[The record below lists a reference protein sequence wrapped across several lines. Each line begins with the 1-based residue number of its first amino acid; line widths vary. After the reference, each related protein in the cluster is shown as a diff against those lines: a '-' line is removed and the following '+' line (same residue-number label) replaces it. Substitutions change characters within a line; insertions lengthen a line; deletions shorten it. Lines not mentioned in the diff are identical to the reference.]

1 MSRGGRGG
9 WRGGRLGGPG
19 KIAGADVPWAWDPDL
34 KLDYT
39 PSQLYPPV
47 QPPVPTPLTRPE
59 RLQVSLYRHLRDR
72 IHEGPLY
79 TVLGDSHRI
88 GHKGASGAGQINPF
102 EGVPTYSMRYMK
114 KKRKLPRLDTRPYGE
129 ATNLAPNFLLKFFP
143 KELWSTLDPDSTAPG
158 GARSS
163 KKKKLIVSTTHAN
176 GLSEDEWGS
185 PDPEQGGD
193 GGLSSK
199 AALERRK
206 GMLNSLL
213 NDEEDEEDTKD
224 GMRNAD
230 DEQPE
235 EEEEVD
241 DDFED
246 EEEEMAGDYNAEGY
260 FEDGGD
266 DYPDDLDDGGG
277 ADGEG
282 WY

>member
-9 WRGGRLGGPG
+9 WRGGRLGGAG

-47 QPPVPTPLTRPE
+47 PPPVPTSLTRSE

-88 GHKGASGAGQINPF
+88 GTKGPSGAGQIDPF

-114 KKRKLPRLDTRPYGE
+114 KKRKLPRLDTRPYVV
-129 ATNLAPNFLLKFFP
+129 KFFP
-143 KELWSTLDPDSTAPG
+143 KELWSTLDPDSTTPN
-158 GARSS
+158 GARPT
-163 KKKKLIVSTTHAN
+163 KKKRLTISTTHAN
-176 GLSEDEWGS
+176 VSDDELGS
-185 PDPEQGGD
+185 PDPEGGI

-213 NDEEDEEDTKD
+213 NDEEDEEDGKD
-224 GMRNAD
+224 GARNAD

-266 DYPDDLDDGGG
+266 DYPDDFDDGGG

>member
-47 QPPVPTPLTRPE
+47 PPPVPTSLTRSE

-79 TVLGDSHRI
+79 TVLGDSHRV
-88 GHKGASGAGQINPF
+88 GTQGARGADPF

-129 ATNLAPNFLLKFFP
+129 LRFLVVKFFP
-143 KELWSTLDPDSTAPG
+143 KELWSTLDPDSTAPN
-158 GARSS
+158 GARPT
-163 KKKKLIVSTTHAN
+163 KKKRLTISTTHAN
-176 GLSEDEWGS
+176 VSDDEWAS
-185 PDPEQGGD
+185 PDPEGGVD
-193 GGLSSK
+193 GLGSK
-199 AALERRK
+199 ATQERRK
-206 GMLNSLL
+206 GVLNSLL
-213 NDEEDEEDTKD
+213 NDEEDEEDGRD
-224 GMRNAD
+224 GGRNAD

-266 DYPDDLDDGGG
+266 DYPDDFDDGGG